1 MAQLIE
7 VNSQPRQPIEPLETR
22 EVRKAR
28 ERADRAA
35 RRADRAA
42 ERVHKAQERAQARAH
57 RSGAQQL
64 IDVAGDAA
72 TAALTA
78 VSAAADE
85 AHAKL
90 AAKARMRELEQAVV
104 SARAGGPV
112 EVSPPTRDE
121 ALKLADRV
129 DPGSSGASLVQGV
142 GFILA
147 GIAALAMVMV
157 GGFGLLGVVTPVVIL
172 IAVGSLGNGLQTAD
186 RNRKAGRIQLELTRA
201 SLGSTERARGVAAAA
216 ATTAI
221 PERPRLIE
229 DGDPRTR
236 VEVLA
241 VLDRLIANVHG
252 FVPETDVAKMQ
263 RIRASAALALPT
275 TDGPLDLT
283 DHETWLLRQMCID
296 YLPGALQHF
305 IALPVDLASEPVLDG
320 RSARQVLDEQL
331 ALIESRLDDM
341 AARSY
346 RREAD
351 GLLTHARFVTD
362 SLRLDP
368 FRGWL
373 TESATNGAEPMS
385 VAAADEIHAAEA
397 TVATGEAAA
406 RTRERA

>member
-35 RRADRAA
+35 RLADRAA

-90 AAKARMRELEQAVV
+90 EAKARMRELEQAVV

-172 IAVGSLGNGLQTAD
+172 IAVGSLGNGIQTAD
-186 RNRKAGRIQLELTRA
+186 RNRKAGRIQLELTHA

-275 TDGPLDLT
+275 THGPLDLT